1 MKKITRFLCV
11 AVSVFIL
18 FTALPYSVSAKL
30 SDISGTTNEKIITR
44 WHEAGLISGYP
55 DGTFKS
61 EVYITRAQFAK
72 IISDLFVL
80 DGETV
85 KYEDVSENDWY
96 YPYVNRVSEYMTCY
110 KSDASEN
117 CNELFMPDEKI
128 DMTQAVE
135 ILSKLTKV
143 PDEIKQNVKEF
154 ATREDL
160 VVLLDNLLGGEPG
173 FSYMLSVIDA
183 HKIEND
189 EILPLTELTKES
201 ESATWNE
208 KGQVLLLS
216 WHSYPDS
223 YVPGEQFTCKYGE
236 MWTFTD
242 KEILSWYDKNGEG
255 VVDWELRLE
264 QLLGLPAT
272 DKKTHVSAFWVDTN
286 EIIRPAYQ
294 TDISKQ
300 IDISLLD
307 GSMLNEYKEWF
318 DGNAEYSYEISAYP
332 WTRLGYTYDWSE
344 SETEYGLTEFIIL
357 PDSVIDV
364 EWTMSLEEFLTWMK
378 NN

>member
-117 CNELFMPDEKI
+117 CNELFMPDEKM

-143 PDEIKQNVKEF
+143 PDEIKQNVKGF

-173 FSYMLSVIDA
+173 FSYMLIKLKMMKFYRLPSLQKNLNQQHGMKKGRCCFFRGTHIPIA
-183 HKIEND
+183 MFREN
-189 EILPLTELTKES
+189 
-201 ESATWNE
+201 
-208 KGQVLLLS
+208 
-216 WHSYPDS
+216 
-223 YVPGEQFTCKYGE
+223 
-236 MWTFTD
+236 
-242 KEILSWYDKNGEG
+242 
-255 VVDWELRLE
+255 
-264 QLLGLPAT
+264 
-272 DKKTHVSAFWVDTN
+272 
-286 EIIRPAYQ
+286 
-294 TDISKQ
+294 
-300 IDISLLD
+300 SLLA
-307 GSMLNEYKEWF
+307 SMEKCGLL
-318 DGNAEYSYEISAYP
+318 P
-332 WTRLGYTYDWSE
+332 TRKYFLGMTK
-344 SETEYGLTEFIIL
+344 T
-357 PDSVIDV
+357 VKV
-364 EWTMSLEEFLTWMK
+364 
-378 NN
+378 